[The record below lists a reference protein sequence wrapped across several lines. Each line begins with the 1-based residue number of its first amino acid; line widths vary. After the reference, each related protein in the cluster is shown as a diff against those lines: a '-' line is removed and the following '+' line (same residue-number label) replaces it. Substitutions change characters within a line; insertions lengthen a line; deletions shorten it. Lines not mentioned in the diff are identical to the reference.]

1 MKLLLKAF
9 DSISNP
15 FTAFFFE
22 DSHYLFHY
30 DTDITV
36 VKCATSMFEAF
47 AEWAL
52 SGHESVIRVHQ
63 QSKIDF
69 LNWMLHRQG
78 YTTDTI

>member
-36 VKCATSMFEAF
+36 VKCATRMFEAF

-52 SGHESVIRVHQ
+52 CLVMNQ
-63 QSKIDF
+63 
-69 LNWMLHRQG
+69 LLG
-78 YTTDTI
+78 YINKVKLTS